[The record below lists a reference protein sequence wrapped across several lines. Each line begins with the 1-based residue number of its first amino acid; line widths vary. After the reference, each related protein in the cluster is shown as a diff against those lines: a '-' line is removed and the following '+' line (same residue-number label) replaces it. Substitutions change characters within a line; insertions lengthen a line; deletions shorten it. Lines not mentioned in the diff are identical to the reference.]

1 MVATIEIGPH
11 KAAHAAVVIDEIER
25 VLDELTVSADRYQ
38 TARLAKWAS
47 RLDGDGRVWKGEA
60 AQRGFVM

>member
-1 MVATIEIGPH
+1 MVAAIEIGPY
-11 KAAHAAVVIDEIER
+11 KAAYTAVVIDEIER
-25 VLDELTVSADRYQ
+25 VLDELKVSADRYQ

-47 RLDGDGRVWKGEA
+47 RFDSDGRVWAGEA

>member
-11 KAAHAAVVIDEIER
+11 KAAHTAVVIDETER
-25 VLDELTVSADRYQ
+25 VLDGLKASADRYQ

-47 RLDGDGRVWKGEA
+47 RLDGDGRVWEGEA
-60 AQRGFVM
+60 AQRGLVM